1 MSRRRS
7 PKSVAE
13 IDKTEKQCSSVDRS
27 GHKSSIPRRLLR
39 ARNDGGGVGDRE
51 VVGKGGRTTL
61 RRQNAD
67 PTRAQ
72 LVALFDSEFDAVF
85 QFVLARCGDRSV
97 ADDVAADTFLA
108 AANALSSGSEETIGR
123 PWLFVVA
130 RRRLIDHWR
139 KSERERNR
147 LIRLLEL
154 DPYRNESG
162 RTDDHRSDGS
172 ADAVIDAL
180 RSLPER
186 QRAAIALRYLDDYSV
201 TEIAEAMEIEYR
213 AAESLLARGRR
224 SFINAWEQ
232 R

>member
-1 MSRRRS
+1 MASNDLVGEQRKVTFRQRENDPSR
-7 PKSVAE
+7 K
-13 IDKTEKQCSSVDRS
+13 
-27 GHKSSIPRRLLR
+27 
-39 ARNDGGGVGDRE
+39 
-51 VVGKGGRTTL
+51 
-61 RRQNAD
+61 
-67 PTRAQ
+67 Q
-72 LVALFDSEFDAVF
+72 LVALFEAEFNAVY
-85 QFVLARCGDRSV
+85 QFVLARCGDRSI
-97 ADDVAADTFLA
+97 ADDVAADTFVD
-108 AANALSSGSEETIGR
+108 AANFLAGGAEESIGR

-139 KSERERNR
+139 KAERERNR
-147 LIRLLEL
+147 LSRLLEL
-154 DPYRNESG
+154 DPAQRLAG
-162 RTDDHRSDGS
+162 REDEHHDGNDG
-172 ADAVIDAL
+172 DAVIEAL

>member
-1 MSRRRS
+1 MS
-7 PKSVAE
+7 
-13 IDKTEKQCSSVDRS
+13 SSS
-27 GHKSSIPRRLLR
+27 
-39 ARNDGGGVGDRE
+39 E
-51 VVGKGGRTTL
+51 VVGKSGRTAL
-61 RRQNAD
+61 PRRDAD
-67 PTRAQ
+67 PTREH
-72 LVALFDSEFDAVF
+72 LVALFDTQFDVVF

-108 AANALSSGSEETIGR
+108 AANALASGQEERIGR

-147 LIRLLEL
+147 LMRVLEL
-154 DPYRNESG
+154 DPYRDEPG
-162 RTDDHRSDGS
+162 RTDGQRDGGS

-186 QRAAIALRYLDDYSV
+186 QRAAIALRYLDEYSV
-201 TEIAEAMEIEYR
+201 TEIADAMEIEYG

>member
-1 MSRRRS
+1 MGSNETVS
-7 PKSVAE
+7 KGAKS
-13 IDKTEKQCSSVDRS
+13 
-27 GHKSSIPRRLLR
+27 
-39 ARNDGGGVGDRE
+39 
-51 VVGKGGRTTL
+51 TL
-61 RRQNAD
+61 RRQITD

-72 LVALFDSEFDAVF
+72 LVALFDNEFDAVF

-108 AANALSSGSEETIGR
+108 AANALSSGSEESIGR

-147 LIRLLEL
+147 LMRLLEL
-154 DPYRNESG
+154 DPYRNELG
-162 RTDDHRSDGS
+162 RADDRRSDGS
-172 ADAVIDAL
+172 ADAVIEAL
-180 RSLPER
+180 KSLPER